1 MKFKEASTPFKQA
14 GVTMV
19 ELIITMAIAGILMA
33 MGVSSYKYVTKSNRA
48 AGEINALLGD
58 LQFSRYEAVK
68 EGLSV
73 TICPAASTSATT
85 CDTGNTNWSEGWI
98 VLSNALSG
106 TTGTANVLRR
116 QVAFSSLSSANPLTA
131 DTLTSTVS
139 NVIFNREGFA
149 TGLGGVITFTLHD
162 SLSTMSY
169 TRCLM
174 LGVSGVMQTGVASAM
189 FSPAQKILGYT
200 CA

>member
-1 MKFKEASTPFKQA
+1 MKPKEASTRFTQA

-19 ELIITMAIAGILMA
+19 ELIITMAIAGILLA

-48 AGEINALLGD
+48 AGEINSLLGD
-58 LQFSRYEAVK
+58 MQFARYEAVK
-68 EGLSV
+68 EGLPV
-73 TICPAASTSATT
+73 TVCPAASNAAIA
-85 CDTGNTNWSEGWI
+85 CDTGNTGWQEGWI

-116 QVAFSSLSSANPLTA
+116 QLPFTSFNST

-149 TGLGGVITFTLHD
+149 TGLGAVITFSLHD
-162 SLSTMSY
+162 NLSTMSY
-169 TRCLM
+169 TRCMM
-174 LGVSGVMQTGVASAM
+174 LGVSGVMQTGLASATY
-189 FSPAQKILGYT
+189 SPAQTILGST
-200 CA
+200 CS